1 MRLGWFGVAALVGA
15 VSAGA
20 WVSVGCGSSEATGP
34 NGQPTSGKPV
44 GDFRSTALSHEACTE
59 SGRVE
64 KFDATN
70 DGKVDIVKVYDAN
83 GHEKCRFSDLDHDG
97 KPDLFQFF
105 DAQGQ
110 LRRREAF
117 YTGSALPT
125 VIEYFEAGKLSKREL
140 DATNQGRIDTW
151 ETYDVTTGKIVKR
164 ERDSTGDGRID
175 QWWTFEGDKV
185 TIAMDRN
192 GDGLPDPEST
202 VTLGANGQ
210 PIATPTDAGAATPPP
225 APSASASAAP
235 TSTPTSPTPTPSAD
249 ADAGP
254 KRGGAKR

>member
-1 MRLGWFGVAALVGA
+1 MRLGWFGAAALVA
-15 VSAGA
+15 ASTGA
-20 WVSVGCGSSEATGP
+20 WVSVGCSGEQAAAQGGGGGP
-34 NGQPTSGKPV
+34 GKPV
-44 GDFRSTALSHEACTE
+44 GDFRSTTLSHETCPET
-59 SGRVE
+59 GRVE
-64 KFDATN
+64 KVDATN
-70 DGKVDIVKVYDAN
+70 DGKVDIVKVYDAG

-117 YTGSALPT
+117 YTGAPLPT

-151 ETYDVTTGKIVKR
+151 ETFDVQTGKIVKR

-210 PIATPTDAGAATPPP
+210 PIATDAGAPPP
-225 APSASASAAP
+225 PSASTAPPPPP
-235 TSTPTSPTPTPSAD
+235 TSTPTSPTPTPTAEP
-249 ADAGP
+249 DAGP